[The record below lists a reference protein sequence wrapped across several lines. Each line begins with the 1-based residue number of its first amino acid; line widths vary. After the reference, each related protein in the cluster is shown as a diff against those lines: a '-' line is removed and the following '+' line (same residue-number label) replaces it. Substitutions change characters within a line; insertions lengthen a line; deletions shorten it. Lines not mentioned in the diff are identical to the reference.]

1 MCALAFL
8 SWDLQAEYR
17 KTKKILLS
25 PQTSTNWQG
34 AEDKMASD
42 HYCTPSA
49 AEVLLQCT
57 FAQYEHFTHNHQK
70 APHRKDHSAT
80 VKGDQ
85 SSYKNSSLVTP
96 EHLQSPEALWW
107 TSLPEQRGRRF
118 TPTYL
123 TLLTS
128 TEMQAP
134 NLHCWK
140 GAAPDLGFKVQE
152 VCNKQGFQATPPL
165 LLSSP
170 SPEPLICSLS
180 QESVFVAG
188 RGNVLEKNNPTKHL
202 FITHLTLK
210 SRSDPGS
217 PFLCGCTTVAP
228 QCASGWCSHILLPL
242 IPAFGTQ
249 VTPVPHIP
257 NHQLFQ
263 W

>member
-1 MCALAFL
+1 MVNISTRAERQEVHSNIPDTAHKHRNASTKPALL
-8 SWDLQAEYR
+8 EGSCSRSWFQ
-17 KTKKILLS
+17 
-25 PQTSTNWQG
+25 
-34 AEDKMASD
+34 
-42 HYCTPSA
+42 
-49 AEVLLQCT
+49 
-57 FAQYEHFTHNHQK
+57 
-70 APHRKDHSAT
+70 
-80 VKGDQ
+80 
-85 SSYKNSSLVTP
+85 
-96 EHLQSPEALWW
+96 
-107 TSLPEQRGRRF
+107 
-118 TPTYL
+118 
-123 TLLTS
+123 
-128 TEMQAP
+128 
-134 NLHCWK
+134 
-140 GAAPDLGFKVQE
+140 VQE